1 MDAPDLIYC
10 IYEFNLILIGEVPL
24 HWIYDEELCLFL
36 NIAECRT
43 SSVFPAEDILM
54 IWAEWKGVRI

>member
-24 HWIYDEELCLFL
+24 HWIYDEVSCLFL
-36 NIAECRT
+36 DIAECRT
-43 SSVFPAEDILM
+43 RFELNERVWESDVLHI
-54 IWAEWKGVRI
+54 